1 MSVELFAVNA
11 VSDRIATCP
20 RLTPEITIGDRT
32 PITDGHIDFYHSD
45 KKKKETHGGRVPIQV
60 KGRVTNAKIKASR
73 TTQSF
78 QVERE
83 VLQFFRNHGGGI
95 YFYVSMREGGEQR
108 EVFYASLFPFR
119 VDRLL
124 DGRPETQKKFSVK
137 LKRLPDDPS
146 EIEGIVRLAWH
157 ARAQSST
164 ASKNDHL
171 LGQAESLTIHSLT
184 GFSKERPTRL
194 SLAETDYVVVAHL
207 PGNLH
212 IPIDVDLDV
221 LPHQYVERDLAVPIS
236 CGGVEFANA
245 TGRRT
250 QEDTLLIHLSEGLE
264 LTVKIADQTLNTNL
278 DLKRKGS
285 FQEQAKNFDFV
296 IAAASGSPLLIG
308 DQVNE
313 PNAGDPGL
321 AAELRDIRQE
331 LSRLIELCGELGIDD
346 DLSSRLQLDGKMR
359 QTLIALHEGLVNDR
373 PVRSTSDGTGRY
385 DVPIGEY
392 KITVIVMPAE
402 DEGFRRLVDPFDP
415 TKRSRFRIYRIDE
428 RGAPESI
435 DWGTVYESVTAED
448 MASVI
453 NLRLNNVVAAYEAL
467 DDRAVATT
475 KANYMVLRLL
485 TSFDLATDESHR
497 IKLLRG
503 AADLCRWLLE
513 EEPDSLVHRINW
525 WQILHRQG
533 DLNDTDRQDIRAAR
547 RSLNREEE
555 LSGLL
560 EACMLILLGDA
571 EELQLAMSELS
582 EADLEKLRSWPVW
595 TLTKNPADL
604 GMPRV
609 ED

>member
-1 MSVELFAVNA
+1 MSVEIFAVNA
-11 VSDRIATCP
+11 VSDRIAACS
-20 RLTPEITIGDRT
+20 RLSPEIPTGDRT
-32 PITDGHIDFYHSD
+32 PITDGHIDFYRSD
-45 KKKKETHGGRVPIQV
+45 QKNNKTHDGRVPVQV
-60 KGRVTNAKIKASR
+60 KGRVTNAKVKTSR

-95 YFYVSMREGGEQR
+95 YFYVSMREGGQER
-108 EVFYASLFPFR
+108 EVFYATLFPFK

-124 DGRPETQKKFSVK
+124 NGKPETQKKFSVK

-146 EIEGIVRLAWH
+146 DIERIVRLAWH

-164 ASKNDHL
+164 ASRNDHL

-184 GFSKERPTRL
+184 GFSEERPTRL

-207 PGNLH
+207 PGNLD

-236 CGGVEFANA
+236 CGGVEFAAA
-245 TGRRT
+245 TGRRI
-250 QEDTLLIHLSEGLE
+250 QEDTLLIRLSEGLE
-264 LTVKIADQTLNTNL
+264 LTVKIADQSLSTNL
-278 DLKRKGS
+278 NLNRKGS

-321 AAELRDIRQE
+321 AAELREIRRE
-331 LSRLIELCGELGIDD
+331 LSRLIELFDELGIND
-346 DLSSRLQLDGKMR
+346 DLSSRLQLDEKMR
-359 QTLIALHEGLVNDR
+359 QTLIALHEGIVNDK

-385 DVPIGEY
+385 DVLIDDY
-392 KITVIVMPAE
+392 RITVIVMPAE
-402 DEGFRRLVDPFDP
+402 DTGFRRLVDPFDP

-428 RGAPESI
+428 EGAPESI
-435 DWGTVYESVTAED
+435 DWGTVYDSVTAED
-448 MASVI
+448 MTNIV

-467 DDRAVATT
+467 DDRATATT

-485 TSFDLATDESHR
+485 TAYDLATDESHR
-497 IKLLRG
+497 ANLLRG
-503 AADLCRWLLE
+503 SAALCRWLLE

-525 WQILHRQG
+525 WQILHRRG
-533 DLNDTDRQDIRAAR
+533 NLKDADRYDIRAAR
-547 RSLNREEE
+547 RILNREEE

-560 EACMLILLGDA
+560 EACMLVLLGDA

-582 EADLEKLRSWPVW
+582 YEDLEKLRSWPVW
-595 TLTKNPADL
+595 TLTKTPSERGA
-604 GMPRV
+604 PHV
-609 ED
+609 EG